1 MSARISGNRTITVH
15 PTTSLFPVP
24 SIDNGAAWGTITV
37 DSSWPGVNVTIS
49 KVTPED
55 LRAIAAECTRVAD
68 LLDPDVIT
76 STKAA

>member
-1 MSARISGNRTITVH
+1 MRIEINGGRFIRV
-15 PTTSLFPVP
+15 
-24 SIDNGAAWGTITV
+24 IDVQADQGRWA
-37 DSSWPGVNVTIS
+37 TIS
-49 KVTPED
+49 FESGWPSLSAVFSKLTPSE